1 MKKAIK
7 LFVLGGAFILF
18 FGACEN
24 DKFEEELPVVK
35 DNVSFELDI
44 QPMLNVQC
52 AGCHNPAG
60 NVEPDFREG
69 YAYES
74 MEDLIDEG
82 DIIPGDA
89 EGSELIEMLEWNSED
104 GNNMPKATPLSP
116 LNIALIQKWID
127 EGALNN

>member
-1 MKKAIK
+1 
-7 LFVLGGAFILF
+7 
-18 FGACEN
+18 
-24 DKFEEELPVVK
+24 
-35 DNVSFELDI
+35 
-44 QPMLNVQC
+44 
-52 AGCHNPAG
+52 
-60 NVEPDFREG
+60 
-69 YAYES
+69 

>member
-7 LFVLGGAFILF
+7 LFVFGGALVL

-35 DNVSFELDI
+35 DNVSFALDI
-44 QPMLNVQC
+44 QPILNTQC
-52 AGCHNPAG
+52 AGCHNPG
-60 NVEPDFREG
+60 NNVEPDLREG

-74 MEDLIDEG
+74 IEDLIDEG

-89 EGSELIEMLEWNSED
+89 EESELMEMLEWESED
-104 GNNMPKATPLSP
+104 GNDMPPSTPLSP
-116 LNIALIQKWID
+116 LKIALIKKWID
-127 EGALNN
+127 EGALDN